1 MQLQYL
7 IYISVAVSPLAALL
21 LMKAFIRLR
30 RTDKGQTLKASYAH
44 VINTLTGTEVAAE
57 MTHRLSGNFKNS
69 VSFGSVHNIDP
80 LTIVK
85 TRFSDDG
92 KIAVSSQRVWRP
104 KSLVTFS
111 AEYDTKTIGT
121 APKFGLSV
129 ALKP

>member
-1 MQLQYL
+1 
-7 IYISVAVSPLAALL
+7 
-21 LMKAFIRLR
+21 MKAFVRLH
-30 RTDKGQTLKASYAH
+30 RTDKGQTVKASYAH
-44 VINTLTGTEVAAE
+44 VVNALTGTEVATE

-69 VSFGSVHNIDP
+69 VCFGSVHKIDP

-92 KIAVSSQRVWRP
+92 KIAVSSQRIWRP

-111 AEYDTKTIGT
+111 AEYDTKNIST
-121 APKFGLSV
+121 APKFGLSI